1 MVARTF
7 KSLQRRENSCY
18 RSNSKKSQQRNSSAP
33 FYNANPNTMK
43 TADPDKDSH
52 LIEAIVFTTDFL
64 SCTKKP
70 LKGSLWNCGNS
81 SSVET
86 IEADEH
92 SFSDNDGPFGLKR
105 RQFISYKNADDLTR
119 KVDALFH
126 RKRSSLSAGA
136 AAEIRDDLVE
146 KEDRDYQSENNDHH
160 FFSNLQRRIDDAT
173 STCPSTNP
181 SLSQDELN
189 HWYSSSWSSFT
200 YYGSSN
206 KACSMPTTAMQASNS
221 HSKRDR
227 PHRSILKHSI
237 QKDTP
242 SKQWVNGKA
251 SDGPPPSISSSSSS
265 MPNFLK
271 GVEFKNTCHHH
282 QVISLPSSLPSTS
295 PFCSSAHHEV
305 VSPVEFCVQNQS
317 QGRTKTKI
325 VDSLGLASKKKKKQ
339 GGLQYRRLGRK
350 TRECWD
356 KARRLFRRQE
366 EKPVAR

>member
-1 MVARTF
+1 M
-7 KSLQRRENSCY
+7 N
-18 RSNSKKSQQRNSSAP
+18 
-33 FYNANPNTMK
+33 

-52 LIEAIVFTTDFL
+52 LIEAIVFTPDFL

-70 LKGSLWNCGNS
+70 LKGSLWTCGNI

-86 IEADEH
+86 IEADEC
-92 SFSDNDGPFGLKR
+92 SSSDNDGLFGLKR
-105 RQFISYKNADDLTR
+105 RQLISYRNTDDLTR
-119 KVDALFH
+119 KLDALFH

-136 AAEIRDDLVE
+136 ATEIRDDLVE
-146 KEDRDYQSENNDHH
+146 KEDRDHQSENKDHH

-200 YYGSSN
+200 YYGSVN
-206 KACSMPTTAMQASNS
+206 KACSMPTTAMQASYS
-221 HSKRDR
+221 QSKKDR

-237 QKDTP
+237 QKDP
-242 SKQWVNGKA
+242 SSRQWVDGKT
-251 SDGPPPSISSSSSS
+251 SDGKPPSNLRLSSS
-265 MPNFLK
+265 MPDFLK

-282 QVISLPSSLPSTS
+282 RVISLPPSLPSTS
-295 PFCSSAHHEV
+295 PFCSSAHREV
-305 VSPVEFCVQNQS
+305 VSPVESCVQNKS
-317 QGRTKTKI
+317 SGRIKTKI
-325 VDSLGLASKKKKKQ
+325 VDSRGLASKKKNIQ

-366 EKPVAR
+366 ENTGCTVVKLC